1 MSEWFY
7 ITTAREKDEKKRD
20 VSGNRQESLVFF
32 NDDRFT
38 IFDVV
43 PTVDVH
49 ELEEDN
55 DDKNDVGVYPGH

>member
-7 ITTAREKDEKKRD
+7 ITTAREKDEKERD

-55 DDKNDVGVYPGH
+55 DDKNDVGVYPGY

>member
-7 ITTAREKDEKKRD
+7 ITTAREKDEKERD

-49 ELEEDN
+49 ELEEDS
-55 DDKNDVGVYPGH
+55 DDKNDVGVYPGY